1 MLARVLRAAIAV
13 SFLLSSLSF
22 ASNVKDPR
30 LEGAYRFERG
40 GWTYVHLQ
48 GSPEQIGF
56 QHGYL
61 LAPEIAD
68 FFHVLKVESEH
79 STHRNWEFFRNAGR
93 TILWPHIDPE
103 YQKELQG
110 IADGVAARGVN
121 LDLWDIVAMNGQ
133 IELTEYYVPWLDKN
147 EQAAN
152 AASDPKAPGNCSAFI
167 ATGSYTKDGKIVI
180 AHNNW
185 SSYAEGARWVIV
197 FDIQPKRGHRILMDG
212 APGLITSQDD
222 FGINDAGIMVTE
234 TTISQFVGWNS
245 NGIPEFARSRKALQY
260 ADSIDEYVAIMRKGD
275 NGGYANDWL
284 IGDRKTGEIAYLEL
298 GLKNTPLWRKKDG
311 YFISSNF
318 ARDPGLIRDET
329 DGFDPT
335 DMSSSPNARHVRW
348 QQLMQEYKGKIDVP
362 LAEQF
367 LADHEDTFL
376 KEKKA
381 DQRSL
386 CGHVDASK
394 EGVAI
399 WGWGPYYPGG
409 AVQGKTTDSD
419 MAAKMSFVAHAGHP
433 CGEDF
438 LAKPFLA
445 AHPEYAWQAPI
456 LKDMKAG
463 PWTVFTAGETTGEK

>member
-1 MLARVLRAAIAV
+1 MLAKAFRVAVFSAVVFSFTGASIAFAAG
-13 SFLLSSLSF
+13 LQ
-22 ASNVKDPR
+22 DPR
-30 LEGAYRFERG
+30 LEGSYGFERG

-48 GSPEQIGF
+48 GTPAQIGF

-68 FFHVLKVESEH
+68 YFHVLKVESEH
-79 STHRNWEFFRNAGR
+79 STKRNWQFFRDAGR

-103 YQKELQG
+103 YQQELQG

-133 IELTEYYVPWLDKN
+133 IELTEYYVPWLDKD
-147 EQAAN
+147 ERAAN

-167 ATGSYTKDGKIVI
+167 ATGSYTKNGKIVI
-180 AHNNW
+180 AHSNW

-197 FDIQPKRGHRILMDG
+197 FDIQPSQGHRILMDG
-212 APGLITSQDD
+212 APGLISSEDD

-245 NGIPEFARSRKALQY
+245 KGKPEFVRSRKALQY
-260 ADSIDEYVAIMRKGD
+260 ADSIDEYIATMLAGN

-298 GLKNTPLWRKKDG
+298 GLEHTPVWRKKDG

-318 ARDPGLIRDET
+318 PRDPSVIKDET
-329 DGFDPT
+329 EGFDSS
-335 DMSSSPNARHVRW
+335 DKSSSPNARRVRW
-348 QQLMQEYKGKIDVP
+348 VELMQANKGQIDVP
-362 LAEQF
+362 MAERF

-376 KEKKA
+376 HGDKA

-386 CGHVDASK
+386 CGHVDAAK

-399 WGWGPYYPGG
+399 WGWGAYYPGG
-409 AVQGKTTDSD
+409 AVQGKATDSN
-419 MAAKMSFVAHAGHP
+419 MAAQMSFVARAGHP

-445 AHPEYAWQAPI
+445 AHPEYSWQSSI

-463 PWTVFTAGETTGEK
+463 PWTTFTSNEK